1 MAEIRINATGGVKL
15 YDVDDSHYAQIIA
28 GTITSNTDV
37 MTLGHAA
44 VVMGTKLDMNGS
56 NLILDADADTYL
68 DTGTDDTIKVYVS
81 GAHDLTIGANAINV
95 LSGTTLTIDS
105 GATITNSGTANGF
118 SSADPASADGDT
130 LGTASLEWSDLYLA
144 DSSVIYFGND
154 QDTTLTHTD
163 GTGLTLNSTNKLCFN
178 DASQYIQGASNAILD
193 IAATDEIELTA
204 TLLDVNANLDV
215 SGTSLLPT
223 LGVITAKDLGAGIH
237 IRTADSGA
245 SVLAG
250 ADELVIENNGVAG
263 LSILTSTS
271 TAGTIAFG
279 DSGDNDIGMI
289 QYDHNTNILAFTT
302 SAVSAWQIGGTND
315 FRSNTSAAHSQDSF
329 GATYIYGTDHKGLLV
344 TARADGT
351 PCILNRTGDDGN
363 ILEFQ
368 NQGSLE
374 GAVSISGTTTAYG
387 TFCGIHWSRLADN
400 SKPTI
405 LRGTVMESIATM
417 MDWYQLNFDENGT
430 DRKANHALGI
440 GESVGD
446 VITYNYEGAYYQA
459 TIVQEDNEQLPMCK
473 ISDTSESKAV
483 YGVFMN
489 WDDDDDGTVGVNDM
503 NIASLGAF
511 VVRVHSGETVAI
523 GDYLQSKGDG
533 TAKVQADD
541 ILRASTIGKVTSTEK
556 TITHADGSYCVP
568 CTLHCG

>member
-1 MAEIRINATGGVKL
+1 MLWDESA
-15 YDVDDSHYAQIIA
+15 DD
-28 GTITSNTDV
+28 
-37 MTLGHAA
+37 L
-44 VVMGTKLDMNGS
+44 
-56 NLILDADADTYL
+56 NLIA
-68 DTGTDDTIKVYVS
+68 S
-81 GAHDLTIGANAINV
+81 GLG
-95 LSGTTLTIDS
+95 
-105 GATITNSGTANGF
+105 IT
-118 SSADPASADGDT
+118 
-130 LGTASLEWSDLYLA
+130 
-144 DSSVIYFGND
+144 
-154 QDTTLTHTD
+154 
-163 GTGLTLNSTNKLCFN
+163 
-178 DASQYIQGASNAILD
+178 
-193 IAATDEIELTA
+193 
-204 TLLDVNANLDV
+204 
-215 SGTSLLPT
+215 
-223 LGVITAKDLGAGIH
+223 TAKDLGAGIH

-289 QYDHNTNILAFTT
+289 QYDHNTNILSFTT

-315 FRSNTSAAHSQDSF
+315 FRSSTSAAHSQNSA

-344 TARADGT
+344 TARVSNT
-351 PCILNRTGDDGN
+351 PCILNRVTDDGN

-368 NQGSLE
+368 GQGSLE

-417 MDWYQLNFDENGT
+417 MDWYQLNFDENGI
-430 DRKANHALGI
+430 DRKANHALGV

-489 WDDDDDGTVGVNDM
+489 WDDNDDGTVGVNDM

-541 ILRASTIGKVTSTEK
+541 IMRASTVAKVTSTEK
-556 TITHADGSYCVP
+556 TIIHADGSYCVP